1 MIKKQKIPNEPVS
14 DFELSESDIVS
25 DFVLRISD
33 FASGLFD
40 SLR

>member
-25 DFVLRISD
+25 DFGFCFQIV
-33 FASGLFD
+33 
-40 SLR
+40 